1 MTLYMRFLRM
11 LGLRPRIASQVSDM
25 RVVFAEDSNVMC
37 ITFDLKEDRRL
48 VKIQEYEDQNGQI
61 TIVAL
66 YSKKISS

>member
-11 LGLRPRIASQVSDM
+11 LGVRPRIASQVSDM